1 MLCLVTKS
9 KLRVV
14 RELTEEEADA
24 IRDPLLGALSGKL
37 ALAVLREGRENDLWL
52 RCDCRIDIDDDP
64 LVAPCRMAEG
74 AGYSWRRPQG
84 ENRPQH
90 NADCVFY
97 RESRE
102 ERAKNNWRRA
112 AWVPPE
118 GYFAA
123 LRARKDGNSTELD
136 ISEVGTELTDPLH
149 ASGEDGDREPGRR
162 RMPALP
168 RLLCRLLKPAGLTR
182 VRANEPPP
190 GIGGWVDAMRT
201 AAKTMEVAPGHS
213 LDGLLFL
220 WRAGWDRRRAHA
232 RVREAAEDFP
242 KGHVPQG
249 FVCFPVRHVGE
260 RSLPATSKY
269 GELEVVTRIK
279 RPTIGGRPVSGPC
292 LFFGVVALT
301 TRRRGY
307 ECVRGWAQPIVSV
320 HRPVP
325 VDSDF
330 ERQAFDTLTTTLW
343 ILDKEFPDA
352 EFTMEKPVFEM
363 DTKQGPCRPDF
374 LIKARRKGEVRTWV
388 VEVMGFERP
397 DYLAGKEVTHE
408 RMEELGPVILMD
420 GKRFKAELTSEG
432 RKVTERIRADLGP
445 SRTSSSREESANE
458 PTDQIT

>member
-14 RELTEEEADA
+14 RELTEKEAEA
-24 IRDPLLGALSGKL
+24 VLDPLLDGSTEL
-37 ALAVLREGRENDLWL
+37 ALAVLREARENDLWL

-64 LVAPCRMAEG
+64 LVAPCRMPEG
-74 AGYSWRRPQG
+74 AGYSWRVLQG
-84 ENRPQH
+84 KNRPRH
-90 NADCVFY
+90 LANCVFY

-102 ERAKNNWRRA
+102 ERAERNWRRGA
-112 AWVPPE
+112 RVPPE

-123 LRARKDGNSTELD
+123 LQARKDGNSAELD
-136 ISEVGTELTDPLH
+136 TSEVGTALTDPLQ
-149 ASGEDGDREPGRR
+149 APGEGGDRERGRR
-162 RMPALP
+162 RMLALP
-168 RLLCRLLKPAGLTR
+168 GLLSQLLEMAGLTR
-182 VRANEPPP
+182 VRANEPAP
-190 GIGGWVDAMRT
+190 GMGGWMDAMRA
-201 AAKTMEVAPGHS
+201 AAKTIEVAPGHP

-220 WRAGWDRRRAHA
+220 WRTGWDRRRVHA
-232 RVREAAEDFP
+232 RVREAARDFP
-242 KGHVPQG
+242 KSDVPQG

-260 RSLPATSKY
+260 RSLPATQKY
-269 GELEVVTRIK
+269 GELEVVSRIR
-279 RPTIGGRPVSGPC
+279 RPTIGGRAVSGPY

-343 ILDKEFPDA
+343 ILDKEFPDT
-352 EFTMEKPVFEM
+352 EFEMEKPVFEM
-363 DTKQGPCRPDF
+363 DTEQGPCLPDF
-374 LIKARRKGEVRTWV
+374 LIKARRNGEERTWV

-420 GKRFKAELTSEG
+420 GKRFERDLTAEG
-432 RKVTERIRADLGP
+432 RKVTERVRGGMGG
-445 SRTSSSREESANE
+445 
-458 PTDQIT
+458 

>member
-24 IRDPLLGALSGKL
+24 IRDPLCDSSTAEL

-64 LVAPCRMAEG
+64 LVAPCRKPMG
-74 AGYSWRRPQG
+74 VGYSWRVLQG

-90 NADCVFY
+90 HPDCVFY

-102 ERAKNNWRRA
+102 ARAQRNWRRA
-112 AWVPPE
+112 ARVPPE

-123 LRARKDGNSTELD
+123 LLARRNGNSA
-136 ISEVGTELTDPLH
+136 EVDTSGDGTALTDPLQ
-149 ASGEDGDREPGRR
+149 APGEDGDREPGRR

-168 RLLCRLLKPAGLTR
+168 VLLYLLLETAGLTR

-190 GIGGWVDAMRT
+190 GIGGWVDAMSA
-201 AAKTMEVAPGHS
+201 AAKIIEVAPGHP
-213 LDGLLFL
+213 LDGLLFP
-220 WRAGWDRRRAHA
+220 WRTGWDRRQVHA
-232 RVREAAEDFP
+232 RVREAARDFP

-249 FVCFPVRHVGE
+249 FVCFPVLHVGE

-279 RPTIGGRPVSGPC
+279 RPTIDGRAVSGPY

-330 ERQAFDTLTTTLW
+330 ERQAFGTLTTTLW
-343 ILDKEFPDA
+343 MLDREFPDA

-363 DTKQGPCRPDF
+363 NTEQGPCLPDF
-374 LIKARRKGEVRTWV
+374 LIKARRNGEKRTWV

-408 RMEELGPVILMD
+408 RMEELGPVLLMD
-420 GKRFKAELTSEG
+420 GKRFERDLTAEG
-432 RKVTERIRADLGP
+432 RKVTERIRADMRG
-445 SRTSSSREESANE
+445 
-458 PTDQIT
+458 